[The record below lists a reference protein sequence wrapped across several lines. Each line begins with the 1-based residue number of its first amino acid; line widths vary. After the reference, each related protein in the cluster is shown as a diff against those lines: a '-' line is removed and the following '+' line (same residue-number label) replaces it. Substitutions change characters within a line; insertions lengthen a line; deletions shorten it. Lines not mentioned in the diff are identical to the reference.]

1 MPGLFLYANALKR
14 EDTMADDDLESRI
27 AILEAEL
34 QHLKRQRAPQ
44 QGRRLKALAGV
55 RVVDLSRF
63 IFGPF
68 CTQMLGD
75 MGAEVIKVEPRG
87 SGDPARRA
95 GQVFVQGESASF
107 LARNRNKRSLALDF
121 RQPRAHD
128 ILARLAERSDVL
140 IHNFRPGVMARM
152 GLDARQA
159 RSRNP
164 QLIYCSLSGY
174 GQSGPRAHW
183 PGQDL
188 LLQAMGGIIS
198 TTGWE
203 NGPPVA
209 VGTYLADMAGALTAA
224 FGIVTALQAR
234 SQYGIGQ
241 ELEVSLLDAMFTLQA
256 METTTFLNSG
266 TVPPK
271 SGSGHWMSTQPY
283 GVFDTADRPLALNA
297 TSEEWWGRLCQ
308 VPEFVHLRH
317 DSRYNT
323 RQARQAHGDAL
334 IQDLQAVL
342 RTRSRDAWLAVLGQY
357 DVLCAPVYDYAEL
370 FADPQVHH
378 NGLVVEQSHPTAGR
392 IKVIG
397 VPVKLSETPG
407 AVGPAAPRLGEHS
420 QEILHW
426 LGYTAADIA
435 QLCQEQVV
443 SVAGE

>member
-1 MPGLFLYANALKR
+1 
-14 EDTMADDDLESRI
+14 MAGDDLESRI
-27 AILEAEL
+27 ATLEAEL
-34 QHLKRQRAPQ
+34 QHLKRQRAQQ
-44 QGRRLKALAGV
+44 QGRRPKPLDGI

-95 GQVFVQGESASF
+95 GQVFVHGESASF

-128 ILARLAERSDVL
+128 ILGRLVERSDVL
-140 IHNFRPGVMARM
+140 LHNFRPGVMARM

-164 QLIYCSLSGY
+164 QLIYCALSGY
-174 GQSGPRAHW
+174 GQTGPRAHW

-203 NGPPVA
+203 DGPPVA
-209 VGTYLADMAGALTAA
+209 VGTYLADVAGALTAA

-234 SQYGIGQ
+234 AQYGMGQ
-241 ELEVSLLDAMFTLQA
+241 EMEVSLLDAMITLQS
-256 METTTFLNSG
+256 METTAFLNSG
-266 TVPPK
+266 IVPPK

-297 TSEEWWGRLCQ
+297 TSEDWWARLCQ
-308 VPEFVHLRH
+308 APEFAQLRD

-323 RQARQAHGDAL
+323 RQARYAHGAEL
-334 IQDLQAVL
+334 IKDLQAVL
-342 RTRSRDAWLAVLGQY
+342 RTKNRDDWLTCLGQY
-357 DVLCAPVYDYAEL
+357 DVLCAPVYNYAEL

-378 NGLVVEQSHPTAGR
+378 NGIVAEQSHPTAGR

-397 VPVKLSETPG
+397 LPVKLSETPG

-435 QLCQEQVV
+435 QLRHAQVIG
-443 SVAGE
+443 VAGE